1 MNQLR
6 NALAIEFI
14 KASLASNHVQ
24 KETSNEE
31 LVDTMFNLAGQT
43 LDRMSPPVDER
54 EATPDEL
61 CQIIRDYIDGKR

>member
-14 KASLASNHVQ
+14 KASLASNYVQ
-24 KETSNEE
+24 KETSNDE
-31 LVDTMFNLAGQT
+31 LVDAMFGLANVT
-43 LDRMSPPVDER
+43 LDRMSPPVDEC

-61 CQIIRDYIDGKR
+61 CQIIRDYINGLR